1 MTCTNCGARRDDPT
15 RDFYPLWFT
24 TTTTHA
30 PLCPSCASAQLAER
44 SSNSHTR
51 SGHIIGAEA
60 DLSLV
65 QTARASGKY
74 GLGNP
79 TPS

>member
-1 MTCTNCGARRDDPT
+1 MTCTNCGTRRDDPT

-30 PLCPSCASAQLAER
+30 ALCPPCASAQLAER
-44 SSNSHTR
+44 SSNSHIQR
-51 SGHIIGAEA
+51 IVEAEA
-60 DLSLV
+60 DLSLA